1 MLYVAQSARD
11 TSCAAGAN
19 ACDGLRNVRYG
30 PNRAL
35 REPRRSRRGVAAR
48 ARLTVWGHG
57 PAESLGTMDQ
67 VKFRELIRLL
77 EDDGW
82 QLVAQR
88 GSHQQYEHPS
98 KPGKVTVA
106 GKPGAD
112 VPKGTAANI
121 LRQAGLRRPNR

>member
-1 MLYVAQSARD
+1 M
-11 TSCAAGAN
+11 AA
-19 ACDGLRNVRYG
+19 
-30 PNRAL
+30 
-35 REPRRSRRGVAAR
+35 
-48 ARLTVWGHG
+48 
-57 PAESLGTMDQ
+57 M
-67 VKFRELIRLL
+67 KFRDLIALL

-82 QLVAQR
+82 RLVRQR

-121 LRQAGLRRPNR
+121 LRQAGIRRPGQ

>member
-1 MLYVAQSARD
+1 M
-11 TSCAAGAN
+11 
-19 ACDGLRNVRYG
+19 
-30 PNRAL
+30 
-35 REPRRSRRGVAAR
+35 
-48 ARLTVWGHG
+48 
-57 PAESLGTMDQ
+57 
-67 VKFRELIRLL
+67 KFRELIRLL

-82 QLVAQR
+82 RVAQR

-98 KPGKVTVA
+98 KPGKSTVA